1 MRGICKDCRR
11 CTCIQPQFT
20 TKVCFQTLAPKH
32 CMHAPIAVV
41 GFTSQAPLE
50 QTLVTKANVE
60 WLYEVSNDR
69 RDGSV
74 NMDAMWSRLLRL
86 ADGRLVKT
94 PAVTALWTAIMLR
107 LVIGRHSML
116 ERGKHSIHHP
126 WQIVHMTS
134 SSKPVVPGKFIDG
147 DCCQFAKPFPASDDT
162 LLVTFTNNLVQ
173 CRAKALRNMVYAF
186 FLLDGTCI
194 AVDV

>member
-1 MRGICKDCRR
+1 
-11 CTCIQPQFT
+11 
-20 TKVCFQTLAPKH
+20 
-32 CMHAPIAVV
+32 
-41 GFTSQAPLE
+41 
-50 QTLVTKANVE
+50 
-60 WLYEVSNDR
+60 
-69 RDGSV
+69 
-74 NMDAMWSRLLRL
+74 MDAMWSRLLRL

-116 ERGKHSIHHP
+116 ERGKHSVHHP

-147 DCCQFAKPFPASDDT
+147 DCSQFAKPFPASDDT

-173 CRAKALRNMVYAF
+173 CQGASKHGLRILPSGWDMHRCRRLASPSEWRVTCRRPCLATDCF
-186 FLLDGTCI
+186 QRISAIEASIAPAVPSKFLSRE
-194 AVDV
+194 